1 MGSKSNGKCPWRKET
16 EDEKTQKTE
25 SIMTMEGEIGVM
37 WPQAK
42 ECLTSAEAGTFRVLF
57 LPETFKGSTALLAPW
72 FRSQASKTVTE

>member
-37 WPQAK
+37 
-42 ECLTSAEAGTFRVLF
+42 
-57 LPETFKGSTALLAPW
+57 
-72 FRSQASKTVTE
+72 